1 MTNIQSRNA
10 TYVEKFLTWD
20 MKTISQS
27 DIISRGYRLV
37 GGIKGF
43 KTDKK
48 PVLLSKIGSL
58 SEKG

>member
-1 MTNIQSRNA
+1 VISS
-10 TYVEKFLTWD
+10 YP
-20 MKTISQS
+20 TISQQFLGFKKLS
-27 DIISRGYRLV
+27 FV